1 MKKCK
6 CKIKDHY
13 MIICD
18 KGVICCKC
26 NKWIGKVRSTFYK
39 RVRVK
44 GNIKKYNR
52 QREKRE
58 VDK

>member
-1 MKKCK
+1 
-6 CKIKDHY
+6 